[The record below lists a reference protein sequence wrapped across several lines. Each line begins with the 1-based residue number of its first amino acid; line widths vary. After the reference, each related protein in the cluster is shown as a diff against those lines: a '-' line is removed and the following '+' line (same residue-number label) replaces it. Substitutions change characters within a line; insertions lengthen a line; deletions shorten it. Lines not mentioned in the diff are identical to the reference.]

1 MDRHRKRC
9 DLALGYIVSPALDNA
24 QRTVF
29 LEDGCRLVGVLLELL
44 AVGRRHCGYE
54 SVDVGHDVSPIT
66 SGCSVTLAIYCRL
79 KRFSRP
85 IGQRYACVVSFP
97 APVAS
102 TALTILAQRLLYSL
116 GRRHQ
121 TLCDK
126 FSRNGTKCVNSSRCS
141 AARAAWSSMAHGHGG
156 EATWPA
162 GASCRPS
169 GSWAPSRRRRAA
181 NRWRRS

>member
-1 MDRHRKRC
+1 MAWGSPRVSCEDRPSPCPKPPCAPPLMARRSTRTPRSRRPCAGPPRKRC
-9 DLALGYIVSPALDNA
+9 DLAIRYIVSPALDNA

-44 AVGRRHCGYE
+44 AVGSRHCGYE

-66 SGCSVTLAIYCRL
+66 SGCCVTLAIYCRL

-102 TALTILAQRLLYSL
+102 TALTILAQRLLYSS
-116 GRRHQ
+116 GRRDQ

-126 FSRNGTKCVNSSRCS
+126 FSRMVRN
-141 AARAAWSSMAHGHGG
+141 AR
-156 EATWPA
+156 
-162 GASCRPS
+162 CRP
-169 GSWAPSRRRRAA
+169 RRRF
-181 NRWRRS
+181 RR